1 MLERMR
7 AVKKHDRGTG
17 VGLPERASGWTGWAS
32 RAAFVALATLAG
44 ASTGCAS
51 VSSSGV
57 ATGPFAGPPRSGPVA
72 IFMGN
77 RPPPGTREVG
87 LVEARGSGDN
97 DGVDALF
104 PELVQRVQE
113 LGGNAV
119 LIEWIGPRFDVT
131 PYYPAYTMM
140 PCGRGPCMGATM
152 TSQPMEVM
160 TVVMRG
166 RALLLPTDTPAPETS
181 APTPASPAP
190 PASPSPTSP
199 EAAGAEP

>member
-1 MLERMR
+1 MVMR
-7 AVKKHDRGTG
+7 YPDNQASPAGGAPVRRPSSAL
-17 VGLPERASGWTGWAS
+17 GLALCACLALL
-32 RAAFVALATLAG
+32 AAAP
-44 ASTGCAS
+44 GCAQ

-57 ATGPFAGPPRSGPVA
+57 ATGAFRGPPRSGPVA

-77 RPPPGTREVG
+77 RPPPGTKEIG
-87 LVEARGSGDN
+87 LVEARGTGDN
-97 DGVDALF
+97 DGVDAIF

-113 LGGNAV
+113 LGGDAV

-152 TSQPMEVM
+152 SSQSMEVM

-166 RALLLPTDTPAPETS
+166 RALLLPKTGQPVEAGLAPA
-181 APTPASPAP
+181 APTPP
-190 PASPSPTSP
+190 PPST
-199 EAAGAEP
+199 EGATP